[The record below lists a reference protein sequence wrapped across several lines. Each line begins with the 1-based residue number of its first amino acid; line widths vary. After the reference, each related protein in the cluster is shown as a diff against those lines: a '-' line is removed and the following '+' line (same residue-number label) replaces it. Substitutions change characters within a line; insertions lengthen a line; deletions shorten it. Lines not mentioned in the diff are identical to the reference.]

1 MMYELS
7 LQVLVCVY
15 YTNPLS
21 LDDLYPY
28 GTNNGDIMRTGLSSI
43 PITSLSH
50 PINNLAVFAQQG
62 LRGTR
67 YRVSRYTIYACTHK
81 IYGCILMIFYSS
93 CSKFSFDCN
102 LSVSLE
108 NFSIIG

>member
-1 MMYELS
+1 MYELS
-7 LQVLVCVY
+7 LQVLLSVY

-28 GTNNGDIMRTGLSSI
+28 GTNNGDIMRTGLSS
-43 PITSLSH
+43 
-50 PINNLAVFAQQG
+50 NLAVFAQHG

-81 IYGCILMIFYSS
+81 IYGCILMIFCSS
-93 CSKFSFDCN
+93 CTN
-102 LSVSLE
+102 T
-108 NFSIIG
+108 IP